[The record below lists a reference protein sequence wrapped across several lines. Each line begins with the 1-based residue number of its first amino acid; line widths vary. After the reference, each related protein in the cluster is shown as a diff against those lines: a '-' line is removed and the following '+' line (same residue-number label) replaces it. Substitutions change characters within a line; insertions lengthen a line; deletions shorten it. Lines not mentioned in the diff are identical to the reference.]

1 VRTTFGVAA
10 PPEAWSR
17 LSDPVRLA
25 AALPGARR
33 VSVDDDGTLSVTA
46 DVAVASVTGLWSGT
60 VTPVDADAIR
70 IAGAGT
76 PGRLDLEVRAAPDRS
91 RLTVEGE
98 VDGPLAAVGGTVLSA
113 AARRLAE
120 DLLANLSG
128 PGPSPLASDTA
139 TVADV
144 TASPMQPAGAGGLAW
159 RAGAARGL
167 AAVTGVAVVVV
178 AVVRWRRGRD
188 LAASTPEYR
197 SMRRQIVRG
206 GLR

>member
-1 VRTTFGVAA
+1 MRTTFGVAA

-17 LSDPVRLA
+17 LSDPACLA

-33 VSVDDDGTLSVTA
+33 VSVDGDGTLSVTA

-120 DLLANLSG
+120 ALLANLSG
-128 PGPSPLASDTA
+128 PGPSPLASGTA
-139 TVADV
+139 TVAEV
-144 TASPMQPAGAGGLAW
+144 TASPTR